1 MMEYIILL
9 TGGPEIEAVIF
20 FNTFYSIDEIVHSI
34 FVIKYWVLSKKVHA
48 TVHNKGDKLF
58 KLKLWSM
65 ITIQF
70 LLILIMSPLNV
81 YYDPIYHSP
90 KNQINYI
97 IWIFFYNLPVFIVIF
112 ILSIA
117 NWNLKDIGGN

>member
-1 MMEYIILL
+1 MEYITLL
-9 TGGPEIEAVIF
+9 TNCAELVAVIL
-20 FNTFYSIDEIVHSI
+20 FNTFYSVDEIVHSI

-48 TVHNKGDKLF
+48 TVHKKGDKLF

-70 LLILIMSPLNV
+70 LLILIMFPLNV
-81 YYDPIYHSP
+81 YYDPVYHSP
-90 KNQINYI
+90 TQINFI
-97 IWIFFYNLPVFIVIF
+97 IIFFYTLPVFIVIF
-112 ILSIA
+112 ILTIA